1 MALHIDVKYLNLI
14 SSKLE
19 FFKRKNDS
27 LWNFRCPMCGD
38 SQRKKTKAR
47 GYVYRKNNDLFY
59 RCHNCNHGTTFS
71 KFLLSMDETLY
82 KEYVRERYLEGDTGH
97 HNYQKPILFKAPV
110 FKEKININLESI
122 ESLPNKHWVKQYV
135 INRVI
140 PVHHHKNLYFAPDF
154 KEFVKGTGSDKYKE
168 LKENDARL
176 VIPFFDEL
184 NNLFAYQ
191 GRALLDNSIRYVS
204 IRLDSTQPYIFGMD
218 RANRDSLIYVVEGP
232 IDSLFLPNAIAA
244 ASSDLLKVKEKYK
257 NCVFIFDNEPK
268 NKDLC
273 KLIFKAISQ
282 DEKVVIWPSE
292 LQYKDINDMVLHNLN
307 VESIIKSNTFS
318 GLEAKAKFTFWKKC

>member
-1 MALHIDVKYLNLI
+1 MC
-14 SSKLE
+14 SS
-19 FFKRKNDS
+19 
-27 LWNFRCPMCGD
+27 
-38 SQRKKTKAR
+38 
-47 GYVYRKNNDLFY
+47 DL
-59 RCHNCNHGTTFS
+59 
-71 KFLLSMDETLY
+71 
-82 KEYVRERYLEGDTGH
+82 
-97 HNYQKPILFKAPV
+97 
-110 FKEKININLESI
+110 
-122 ESLPNKHWVKQYV
+122 
-135 INRVI
+135 
-140 PVHHHKNLYFAPDF
+140 
-154 KEFVKGTGSDKYKE
+154 
-168 LKENDARL
+168 
-176 VIPFFDEL
+176 
-184 NNLFAYQ
+184 AYQ

>member
-154 KEFVKGTGSDKYKE
+154 K
-168 LKENDARL
+168 
-176 VIPFFDEL
+176 I
-184 NNLFAYQ
+184 
-191 GRALLDNSIRYVS
+191 GRAHV
-204 IRLDSTQPYIFGMD
+204 
-218 RANRDSLIYVVEGP
+218 
-232 IDSLFLPNAIAA
+232 
-244 ASSDLLKVKEKYK
+244 
-257 NCVFIFDNEPK
+257 
-268 NKDLC
+268 
-273 KLIFKAISQ
+273 
-282 DEKVVIWPSE
+282 
-292 LQYKDINDMVLHNLN
+292 
-307 VESIIKSNTFS
+307 
-318 GLEAKAKFTFWKKC
+318 